1 MNLFVTGASGFLGA
15 HTIIQWLSQQPNG
28 KVAGL
33 VRAPT
38 EAAARDKLR
47 GVLKQA
53 LHDQNLD
60 LEWAQ
65 LEPRITVLYGD
76 IAEYGW
82 HEQAAFKKWFA
93 ASGRVR
99 VFHNAANQ
107 SLRDEDRRLVW
118 RHNVEGTRVLLSV
131 LLEQP
136 GIESFNYISTAYV
149 TGTREGHILE
159 DATER
164 PPDFYNGHEE
174 SKWQAEQIVKQVCSA
189 QRLPYRIFRPSI
201 LVGHSVTH
209 RAFAMTGFY
218 AFIDKLLR
226 TKQRHK
232 LAGAVQN
239 TPQKLMAPSFK
250 RAATLNLVPVDLA
263 ALEILDLME
272 QGMMSAYR
280 CFHITNERPFSVA
293 DLCFALESLLD
304 MQFSYS
310 APQQAQQPSLVELGL
325 RYYLPYLMDFHR
337 FDRRNVHLFG
347 AARYQERYL
356 FDLTRLRELVSA
368 FLKQR
373 AQAGIPRQDNPAAQ
387 PVISE
392 AVSAILKRSS
402 HGDATAHQWSV
413 HDREML

>member
-15 HTIIQWLSQQPNG
+15 HTIVQWLCQQPNG
-28 KVAGL
+28 TVAGL

-38 EAAARDKLR
+38 DAAARDKLM
-47 GVLKQA
+47 GALKQA
-53 LHDQNLD
+53 LYDQNLD
-60 LEWAQ
+60 LELAQ
-65 LEPRITVLYGD
+65 LEPRITVLRGD

-93 ASGRVR
+93 AGGRVR
-99 VFHNAANQ
+99 VLHNAANQ

-136 GIESFNYISTAYV
+136 GIESINYISTAYV

-164 PPDFYNGHEE
+164 PPGFNNSHEE
-174 SKWQAEQIVKQVCSA
+174 SKWHAEQIVKQVCSA

-201 LVGHSVTH
+201 LVGHSVTY

-218 AFIDKLLR
+218 AFIDRLLR
-226 TKQRHK
+226 TKQRHA
-232 LAGAVQN
+232 LQGSA
-239 TPQKLMAPSFK
+239 QKLMAPSFK

-272 QGMMSAYR
+272 QGVMSAYR
-280 CFHITNERPFSVA
+280 CFHITNEHPFSVA
-293 DLCFALESLLD
+293 DLCFALEALLD

-310 APQQAQQPSLVELGL
+310 ALQQHSLVELGL
-325 RYYLPYLMDFHR
+325 CHYLPYLMDFHR

-347 AARYQERYL
+347 TARYQERYL
-356 FDLTRLRELVSA
+356 FDLTRLRELVSV

-373 AQAGIPRQDNPAAQ
+373 AQAGMLRQDNPAAQ

-402 HGDATAHQWSV
+402 HGDAKAHQWSV